1 MNRIFAKENRSAL
14 LLITVAA
21 LGYFVDIYDLI
32 LFNVVKKESLISL
45 GYTSETDLKN
55 YGLQLF
61 NWQMGGMLVGGI
73 LWGILGDKKGRLK
86 VLFGSILL
94 YSAAN
99 VANAFVD
106 NITSY
111 AIIRFIAGVGLAGE
125 LGAGITLVAEVMSK
139 ETRGY
144 GTMIIVTF
152 GALGAVLAAIV
163 GGESAGISNVIE
175 SITDIHLENWQVAYV
190 IGGVL
195 GLLLLALRI
204 GTFES
209 DMYKK
214 VHHEEVSRGDFLSLF
229 KNKTIFLKY
238 LKCILIGLP
247 VWYAIGILIALA
259 ENFGGSLLN
268 VDGKVI
274 NGQAVMYAYLGLSVG
289 DLISGMLSQ
298 LFKSRRKVVILYLFF
313 SAVVMWMYFG
323 TTAGRSADWFYFV
336 CFLVGAGTG
345 FWALFVTIAAEQF
358 GTNIRSTVTTTVP
371 NFVRGAVIPITA
383 SFKALEGS
391 IGTLNAAVF
400 VGIVCLLLSFWAIW
414 GVDET
419 FSKELN
425 YTETM

>member
-86 VLFGSILL
+86 VLFGSILM

-163 GGESAGISNVIE
+163 GGESAGISNIIE
-175 SITDIHLENWQVAYV
+175 SATSIHLENWQVAYV
-190 IGGVL
+190 VGGVL

-204 GTFES
+204 GTLES

-214 VHHEEVSRGDFLSLF
+214 IHHEEVSRGDFLSLF
-229 KNKTIFLKY
+229 SNKTIFLKY

-259 ENFGGSLLN
+259 ENFGGSLLSVN
-268 VDGKVI
+268 GKVI

-298 LFKSRRKVVILYLFF
+298 LFKSRRKVVMLYLGF
-313 SAVVMWMYFG
+313 SAIVMWMYFG

-400 VGIVCLLLSFWAIW
+400 VGLICLLLSFWAIW